1 MKTLQVVTVLV
12 TFLMLSHAVQMEYF
26 VTPNKGTPCP
36 ALPCHTLSHYLEN
49 TKRYFTSN
57 TRISFLHGAHEINKS
72 GVFHIK
78 DVSNLTLTG
87 YNVSIS
93 YAAKITC
100 RKPASLRFENIVNLV
115 VKHLSVVSCGIPF
128 MRLNDD
134 RGNSTS
140 VAVVL
145 QHIISLKLSH
155 ISVENSTGFGLFGGN
170 VLGNS
175 SISHS
180 RFMFNNYYTLR
191 STSCFY
197 GLKTCRGGNMLLF
210 YEKLPESVLQTTGNT
225 TSVMSVDSCVFSDG
239 VDISE
244 IPHTIQSKLAGGL
257 TVWFYSAVQHKVDVS
272 ICNVVGTRNIAKN
285 GANFL
290 FHLLRGYFGTVKFIN
305 STSSMANYQLP
316 LRDSAGLKFYYGVMN
331 TLAQASITNHTLL
344 IISGSQFHDNNGGGV
359 HIHLYKQYNFTYQV
373 VIKKCLFQR
382 NLNPVGSSLLIVQ
395 PRLSPGIL
403 GNTSEIEVR
412 LQDTNFINDTTPE
425 LYFSIKSDE
434 RFNVVTL
441 NGLKDLKII
450 NCTFKMNKQ
459 TALQAIDST
468 LYFGGHV
475 IFSENNG
482 TFGGAMLLQSGSIF
496 YLMPHAHVQITN
508 NHARRGGG
516 IYVEDEV
523 TVTTMACFFQVLNL
537 QYPNLPITAVITLE
551 NNTADEAGS
560 ALYGGS
566 LDNCF
571 LQTSLPQSV
580 FIYSESYVFDRILQI
595 VDNNSSPVSQ
605 ISSKPVSIHVCKR
618 NVLPGSGVYPGQM
631 FQVPIVLYGQRR
643 GSVPGIVHGK
653 LQELNRRAHFAPL
666 QETQKT
672 EYLCTNLTYTIFST
686 RRHELI
692 ELRIDGVQLYE
703 RELSPIVLQ
712 VPLLPCPPGFQLSNL
727 TAECECAPLLKDR
740 GLLCN
745 ISGAIPLV
753 QRTMSVWISTHPNGN
768 DTILH
773 DNCPLDYC
781 KLTPL
786 WLQLNHSD
794 KQCAYGRSGLLCG
807 KCKSNLSLAI
817 GTSQCME
824 CTNTHLALLLPFALA
839 GLMLVLFLIV
849 CNLTVSMGTING
861 LIFYANIVRVNHAFF
876 FITPTTSALKV
887 FQQVLAVFTA
897 WLNLDL
903 GIETCFVHGMDA
915 YIRTWL
921 QFAFPFYVWTIVGV
935 IIYLSR
941 RSITIV
947 KLVGS
952 SAVSVL
958 ATLFLLSYAKLQRTV
973 ITAFSFTYLQNY
985 YGDGRSLAVWLYDGN
1000 VPFLQGKHIALF
1012 LMALAVTVF
1021 FLFPFTLLLLF
1032 APCLQASNHFLIKRV
1047 RMKLLP
1053 LLDAYQAPYKDK
1065 FRFWTGL
1072 MLVVRSILLV
1082 GYGLNVLGDSDI
1094 NNLLTVTVLAILL
1107 CCTWIIGIVYK
1118 NTSLNILEASFI
1130 LNLLILSGWT
1140 IYSRRT
1146 SNGDSSNG
1154 QTALVCTSTGITFAT
1169 FICILFYHTYLY
1181 LKSTK
1186 IHLWFRTHK
1195 IKQGDRREVGA
1206 VEGSEESALDPP
1218 PHRPPTRTMIELRE
1232 SLLTDN

>member
-1 MKTLQVVTVLV
+1 MYGFTVQ
-12 TFLMLSHAVQMEYF
+12 S
-26 VTPNKGTPCP
+26 
-36 ALPCHTLSHYLEN
+36 S
-49 TKRYFTSN
+49 TKF
-57 TRISFLHGAHEINKS
+57 
-72 GVFHIK
+72 
-78 DVSNLTLTG
+78 DVLI
-87 YNVSIS
+87 Y
-93 YAAKITC
+93 
-100 RKPASLRFENIVNLV
+100 
-115 VKHLSVVSCGIPF
+115 
-128 MRLNDD
+128 
-134 RGNSTS
+134 
-140 VAVVL
+140 
-145 QHIISLKLSH
+145 
-155 ISVENSTGFGLFGGN
+155 
-170 VLGNS
+170 
-175 SISHS
+175 
-180 RFMFNNYYTLR
+180 
-191 STSCFY
+191 
-197 GLKTCRGGNMLLF
+197 
-210 YEKLPESVLQTTGNT
+210 
-225 TSVMSVDSCVFSDG
+225 
-239 VDISE
+239 
-244 IPHTIQSKLAGGL
+244 
-257 TVWFYSAVQHKVDVS
+257 
-272 ICNVVGTRNIAKN
+272 NVVGTRNIAKN

-290 FHLLRGYFGTVKFIN
+290 FHFLRGYFGTVKFIN
-305 STSSMANYQLP
+305 STSSMANDLLP
-316 LRDSAGLKFYYGVMN
+316 QSRDSAGFKFYYGVMN
-331 TLAQASITNHTLL
+331 TSAQANITNHTLL
-344 IISGSQFHDNNGGGV
+344 ILSDSQFHDNNGGGV
-359 HIHLYKQYNFTYQV
+359 HIHLYKQYNLTYQV
-373 VIKKCLFQR
+373 IIRRCVFQR
-382 NLNPVGSSLLIVQ
+382 NLNPVGSSLLIIQ

-425 LYFSIKSDE
+425 FYSNIKSDE

-450 NCTFKMNKQ
+450 NCTFEMNKQ
-459 TALQAIDST
+459 TVLQAFDST
-468 LYFGGHV
+468 LYFGGRV

-523 TVTTMACFFQVLNL
+523 TVTTVPCFFQVMNL
-537 QYPNLPITAVITLE
+537 DYPNSPITAVITLE

-566 LDNCF
+566 LDHCF

-580 FIYSESYVFDRILQI
+580 FIYSQSYVFDRILQI

-618 NVLPGSGVYPGQM
+618 NVLPSSGVYPGQM
-631 FQVPIVLYGQRR
+631 FQVPIVLYGQRK
-643 GSVPGIVHGK
+643 GTVPGIVHSE
-653 LQELNRRAHFAPL
+653 LQELKLNRRAHFAPL
-666 QETQKT
+666 QGTQKT
-672 EYLCTNLTYTIFST
+672 EYSCTNLTYTIFSA
-686 RRHELI
+686 RQYELI
-692 ELRIDGVQLYE
+692 ELSIDGTQLYE
-703 RELSPIVLQ
+703 RELSPIRLQ
-712 VPLLPCPPGFQLSNL
+712 VILLPCPPGFQLSNL
-727 TAECECAPLLKDR
+727 TAQCECAPLLKDR

-745 ISGAIPLV
+745 ISGATPLV
-753 QRTMSVWISTHPNGN
+753 QRTKSVWISTNPNGN

-794 KQCAYGRSGLLCG
+794 KQCVYGRSGLLCG
-807 KCKSNLSLAI
+807 RCKSNLSLAI
-817 GTSQCME
+817 GTSQCLE
-824 CTNTHLALLLPFALA
+824 CTNTRLALLLPFALA

-849 CNLTVSMGTING
+849 CNLTVSMGTVNG

-876 FITPTTSALKV
+876 FITPTTSALKA
-887 FQQVLAVFTA
+887 FQQVLAVFIA

-903 GIETCFVHGMDA
+903 GIETCFVHRMDA

-921 QFAFPFYVWTIVGV
+921 QFAFPFYIWTIVGV

-941 RSITIV
+941 RSITVV

-1021 FLFPFTLLLLF
+1021 FLLPFTLLLLF

-1047 RMKLLP
+1047 KMKLLP
-1053 LLDAYQAPYKDK
+1053 LLDAYQAPYKNK

-1082 GYGLNVLGDSDI
+1082 GFGLNTLGDPDI

-1118 NTSLNILEASFI
+1118 NMALNILEASFI
-1130 LNLLILSGWT
+1130 LNLLILSSWT
-1140 IYSRRT
+1140 VYSRHA
-1146 SNGDSSNG
+1146 SNGDSSDG
-1154 QTALVCTSTGITFAT
+1154 QTALVCTSTGVAFAT

-1181 LKSTK
+1181 FRSSKL
-1186 IHLWFRTHK
+1186 HQWFKRHNV
-1195 IKQGDRREVGA
+1195 KQGNRREMRA

-1218 PHRPPTRTMIELRE
+1218 TSPPSYKECDRA
-1232 SLLTDN
+1232 

>member
-1 MKTLQVVTVLV
+1 MFLLDVT
-12 TFLMLSHAVQMEYF
+12 
-26 VTPNKGTPCP
+26 
-36 ALPCHTLSHYLEN
+36 
-49 TKRYFTSN
+49 
-57 TRISFLHGAHEINKS
+57 
-72 GVFHIK
+72 
-78 DVSNLTLTG
+78 
-87 YNVSIS
+87 
-93 YAAKITC
+93 
-100 RKPASLRFENIVNLV
+100 
-115 VKHLSVVSCGIPF
+115 
-128 MRLNDD
+128 
-134 RGNSTS
+134 
-140 VAVVL
+140 
-145 QHIISLKLSH
+145 SLKLSH
-155 ISVENSTGFGLFGGN
+155 ISVENSTGFGVFGKN

-180 RFMFNNYYTLR
+180 RFMFNNYYTLW
-191 STSCFY
+191 STTCSY
-197 GLKTCRGGNMLLF
+197 GTGLCNGGNLYLN
-210 YEKLPESVLQTTGNT
+210 YAAIPNNVSTVAGII
-225 TSVMSVDSCVFSDG
+225 SIDSCIFSDG

-244 IPHTIQSKLAGGL
+244 KALSSGFAIDFRDVHYKLNVSVSN
-257 TVWFYSAVQHKVDVS
+257 TVS
-272 ICNVVGTRNIAKN
+272 TRNLLAE
-285 GANFL
+285 GLGGTNFRFYL
-290 FHLLRGYFGTVKFIN
+290 HGNNILENIMVSCIN
-305 STSSMANYQLP
+305 CTSSMAKYLNLPDNVIQKCPSFHFYCDAVDISAQISSINYHTVLHIS
-316 LRDSAGLKFYYGVMN
+316 DSKFYY
-331 TLAQASITNHTLL
+331 
-344 IISGSQFHDNNGGGV
+344 NNGGGIL
-359 HIHLYKQYNFTYQV
+359 IHYLMRHSNTKIYQV
-373 VIKKCLFQR
+373 MIKNCSFHSIGSGVIIYQD
-382 NLNPVGSSLLIVQ
+382 
-395 PRLSPGIL
+395 
-403 GNTSEIEVR
+403 SELPSASGLHVL
-412 LQDTNFINDTTPE
+412 LQDSKFTNNMTLGHI
-425 LYFSIKSDE
+425 FSFKLSDS
-434 RFNVVTL
+434 FAVVDVD
-441 NGLKDLKII
+441 GLRHLRIV
-450 NCTFKMNKQ
+450 NCTFAMNKQ
-459 TALQAIDST
+459 TALCAFDST

-482 TFGGAMLLQSGSIF
+482 RFGGAMLLQSGSIF

-508 NHARRGGG
+508 NHAKRGGG
-516 IYVEDEV
+516 IYVENKD
-523 TVTTMACFFQVLNL
+523 TATKPPCFFQLLDL
-537 QYPNLPITAVITLE
+537 QSPYSYIDAVVTLE

-560 ALYGGS
+560 ALYGGKIDDCS
-566 LDNCF
+566 IYTNKHFFVDSTVF
-571 LQTSLPQSV
+571 TSIFKISG
-580 FIYSESYVFDRILQI
+580 
-595 VDNNSSPVSQ
+595 NSSAVSLV
-605 ISSKPVSIHVCKR
+605 SSNPFA
-618 NVLPGSGVYPGQM
+618 VYPCNYKALFGRGIYVHPGQM
-631 FQVPIVLYGQRR
+631 FKIPIVLYGQKH
-643 GSVPGIVHGK
+643 GSVPGIVHG
-653 LQELNRRAHFAPL
+653 ELINKSRGAHFAPL

-672 EYLCTNLTYTIFST
+672 EYSCTNLIYTVFST
-686 RRHELI
+686 GKYEWV
-692 ELRIDGVQLYE
+692 ELRADGGRYKKE
-703 RELSPIVLQ
+703 SRLQ
-712 VPLLPCPPGFQLSNL
+712 IYVTLLPCPPGFQLSTL
-727 TAECECAPLLKDR
+727 TAQCECAPLLKDR

-745 ISGAIPLV
+745 ISGEAPLV
-753 QRTMSVWISTHPNGN
+753 QRTKSLWISAHPNGN

-786 WLQLNHSD
+786 WLQLNYSD
-794 KQCAYGRSGLLCG
+794 KQCAYGHSGLLCG
-807 KCKSNLSLAI
+807 KCKSNLSLVF
-817 GTSQCME
+817 GTSQCLE
-824 CTNTHLALLLPFALA
+824 CTTTHFALLFPFALA
-839 GLMLVLFLIV
+839 GLILVLFLIV

-887 FQQVLAVFTA
+887 FQQVLAVFIA

-915 YIRTWL
+915 YIQTWL
-921 QFAFPFYVWTIVGV
+921 QFAFPFYIWTIVGV

-941 RSITIV
+941 HSITIV

-1082 GYGLNVLGDSDI
+1082 GFGLNILGDPDI

-1140 IYSRRT
+1140 IYSRRA
-1146 SNGDSSNG
+1146 SNGDSSDG
-1154 QTALVCTSTGITFAT
+1154 QTALVCTSTGVTFAT

-1181 LKSTK
+1181 LTSTK

-1206 VEGSEESALDPP
+1206 VEGSVESALDPP
-1218 PHRPPTRTMIELRE
+1218 PHRPPTRTVIELRE
-1232 SLLTDN
+1232 PLLTDS